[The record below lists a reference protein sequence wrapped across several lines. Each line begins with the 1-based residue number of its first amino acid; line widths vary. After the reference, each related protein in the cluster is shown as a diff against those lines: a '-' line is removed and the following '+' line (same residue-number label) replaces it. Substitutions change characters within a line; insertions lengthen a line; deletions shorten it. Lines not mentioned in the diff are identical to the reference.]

1 MTLREA
7 VDRYVAWQRDH
18 GARFRSSAETLDA
31 FCRRIGVDRD
41 CDTVG
46 ENEIRRF
53 LAGKGALTRS
63 RAVKYGTLAGF
74 YGFAL
79 SRGHVSRIPM
89 PPREAE
95 PRPPEVAPSFIFT
108 HEELRHLFRAAG
120 GGRRRCLKLD
130 VETFRTFLLLLYGAG
145 LRSGEARRL
154 TLADV
159 DLDSAVLAVNRTKFY
174 KSRLVPVG
182 ADLADELRRYA
193 AIRTRRPLREGSASA
208 FTRLPRRIAA
218 EKGDRTS
225 RLPCDASGGRNRHRQ
240 TRMPGALPA
249 FAAPQLCHPP
259 PDLLASRGGRRSNAP
274 AGALDLSRPRQRGGH
289 PGLHIDDPGLARRGR
304 PPLRAL
310 RRTKP
315 RPGCRAASERGR
327 KPCLNATPL
336 SAHGSSASS
345 WSISRPSAIWR
356 SIP

>member
-18 GARFRSSAETLDA
+18 GAKFRSSAETLDA

-95 PRPPEVAPSFIFT
+95 PRAPEVAPSFIFT
-108 HEELRHLFRAAG
+108 HEELRRLFRAAG

-154 TLADV
+154 TVADM
-159 DLDSAVLAVNRTKFY
+159 DLDSAVLAVNGTKFY

-193 AIRTRRPLREGSASA
+193 AMRTQRPLREGSGSA
-208 FTRLPRRIAA
+208 FLACRDGSPLKKALVRHAFHATLRAAGISTSKPGRRAPCLHSLRHSFATHRL
-218 EKGDRTS
+218 TS
-225 RLPCDASGGRNRHRQ
+225 WHREGADVQ
-240 TRMPGALPA
+240 TLLPA
-249 FAAPQLCHPP
+249 LSTYLGHGSVAATQVYISMT
-259 PDLLASRGGRRSNAP
+259 PDLLDEAGRRF
-274 AGALDLSRPRQRGGH
+274 
-289 PGLHIDDPGLARRGR
+289 
-304 PPLRAL
+304 
-310 RRTKP
+310 
-315 RPGCRAASERGR
+315 ERYVEQNPSPDVEQHR
-327 KPCLNATPL
+327 KEGTSHA
-336 SAHGSSASS
+336 
-345 WSISRPSAIWR
+345 
-356 SIP
+356 

>member
-18 GARFRSSAETLDA
+18 GAKFRSSAETLDA
-31 FCRRIGVDRD
+31 FCRRIGADRD

-74 YGFAL
+74 CGFAL

-89 PPREAE
+89 PPRETE

-108 HEELRHLFRAAG
+108 HEELRRLFRAAG

-159 DLDSAVLAVNRTKFY
+159 DLVSAVLSVNGTKFY

-182 ADLADELRRYA
+182 ADLAGVLRRYA
-193 AIRTRRPLREGSASA
+193 AIRTRRPLREGPASA
-208 FTRLPRRIAA
+208 FLACLDGSPLKMAIV
-218 EKGDRTS
+218 
-225 RLPCDASGGRNRHRQ
+225 RH
-240 TRMPGALPA
+240 A
-249 FAAPQLCHPP
+249 FHAT
-259 PDLLASRGGRRSNAP
+259 
-274 AGALDLSRPRQRGGH
+274 
-289 PGLHIDDPGLARRGR
+289 
-304 PPLRAL
+304 LRAAGIS
-310 RRTKP
+310 TSK
-315 RPGCRAASERGR
+315 PGCRA
-327 KPCLNATPL
+327 PCLHSLRHSFATHRLTSWYREGADVQTLLPAL
-336 SAHGSSASS
+336 STYLGHASVAATQVY
-345 WSISRPSAIWR
+345 ISMTPDLLDAAGRRFERYVEQNPGPDAGQHRKGGASHA
-356 SIP
+356 